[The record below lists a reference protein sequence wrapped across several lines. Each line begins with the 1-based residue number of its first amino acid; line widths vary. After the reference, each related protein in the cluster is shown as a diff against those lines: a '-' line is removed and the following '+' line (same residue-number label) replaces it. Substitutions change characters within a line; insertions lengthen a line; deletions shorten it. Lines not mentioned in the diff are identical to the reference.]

1 MSIWQR
7 WFGKTEEQETIPDE
21 RPVGHPAK
29 HQEGQ
34 LKAELRHL
42 SQQRQVIEQRG
53 CFSDR
58 ELAEK
63 DLELEEFDR
72 RINAVKKQ
80 QFRLS
85 TQVKL
90 QL

>member
-7 WFGKTEEQETIPDE
+7 WFGKIDPEEIPYGDKQGE
-21 RPVGHPAK
+21 S
-29 HQEGQ
+29 Q
-34 LKAELRHL
+34 LKTELRHL
-42 SQQRQVIEQRG
+42 QQQRLTIEQRG

-63 DLELEEFDR
+63 DFQLEEIDR

-80 QFRLS
+80 QFRLH
-85 TQVKL
+85 TRVKL
-90 QL
+90 NS

>member
-7 WFGKTEEQETIPDE
+7 WVGKIDQKEPPCDNKRDENQLKTEIRRLQ
-21 RPVGHPAK
+21 
-29 HQEGQ
+29 
-34 LKAELRHL
+34 
-42 SQQRQVIEQRG
+42 QQRLTVEQRG

-63 DLELEEFDR
+63 DLQLEVIDR

-80 QFRLS
+80 QFRLH
-85 TQVKL
+85 TRVKL
-90 QL
+90 NP